1 MKQTLQLRMSQQLAL
16 TPQLQQS
23 IRLLQLS
30 TLELNQEL
38 EHILS
43 ENPMI
48 ERLDDPLDSSMRL
61 SPNGSLVSSNAGS
74 QDDFSG
80 SLGSALSG
88 SGEAGGE
95 KESSSP
101 TDTEAASDFAGEGGA
116 EERDGQDAVEAA
128 DFGDSGDWS
137 SDGAKKT
144 RNDEGDDER
153 DYAQLASAGIGL
165 RDFLLQQLGS
175 TRVTDR
181 DRGLI
186 TVLIGNLNGHGFLDS
201 ELEEL
206 LGLMPDELEI
216 ELDELQSALRLLQS
230 FEPTGV
236 GARHVGE
243 CLCLQIDAMAPA
255 QLPAY
260 PIAEVA
266 KAICMNHLELLAARE
281 YVRLRRT
288 LRVDEAL
295 IRQAHDFIRRLNPQ
309 PASAYADDTSNYVT
323 PDVTVK
329 KVRGRWTAI
338 LNSDVMP
345 QLRINEMYAQV
356 LQKNRGTSLTG
367 QLQEARWL
375 IKNVHQRFDTILR
388 VSQAI
393 VERQKAFFQ
402 HGEVAMRPL
411 VLREIAEVLG
421 LHESTVSR
429 VTTSKYMST
438 PYGTY
443 ELKFF
448 FGSHVATEAGG
459 AASSTA
465 IRALI
470 KQLVNAEDSK
480 QPLSDS
486 KLAELLGEQGI
497 VVARRTVAK
506 YREALKIPSVAQR
519 KTS

>member
-48 ERLDDPLDSSMRL
+48 ERLDDPLDSSLRL
-61 SPNGSLVSSNAGS
+61 APNGSLSESHTTS
-74 QDDFSG
+74 QDDFNG
-80 SLGSALSG
+80 HLGSSL
-88 SGEAGGE
+88 
-95 KESSSP
+95 SSSSE
-101 TDTEAASDFAGEGGA
+101 TGAEHDNAAGSDTEAGTDFGQEAGA
-116 EERDGQDAVEAA
+116 EQRDGQDAAEAA
-128 DFGDSGDWS
+128 DFGESGDWS

-144 RNDEGDDER
+144 RNEDGDDER

-165 RDFLLQQLGS
+165 SEFLMQQLGS

-181 DRGLI
+181 DRGLM
-186 TVLIGNLNGHGFLDS
+186 TVLIGNLDGNGFLDTP
-201 ELEEL
+201 LEEL
-206 LGLMPDELEI
+206 LSLLPEELEI

-236 GARHVGE
+236 GARHMGE
-243 CLCLQIDAMAPA
+243 CLCLQIDALPA
-255 QLPAY
+255 AQAPAY
-260 PIAEVA
+260 PIAEIA
-266 KAICMNHLELLAARE
+266 KAICMHHLDLLAARE

-295 IRQAHDFIRRLNPQ
+295 IRQAHEFIRRLNPH
-309 PASAYADDTSNYVT
+309 PAAAYADNASNYVT

-429 VTTSKYMST
+429 VTTAKYMST

-448 FGSHVATEAGG
+448 FGSHVATDAGG
-459 AASSTA
+459 SASSTA

-470 KQLVNAEDSK
+470 KQLVAAEDPK
-480 QPLSDS
+480 QPISDS

-506 YREALKIPSVAQR
+506 YREALKIAPVAQR
-519 KTS
+519 KAN